1 MRAVDGVSLRIA
13 AGELVALYGPSGSG
27 KTTLLMLIA
36 ALLRPDSGA
45 VIVDGREI
53 SALSDDD
60 RARYRLRELGY
71 VDQAFDLL
79 PGGTVVQNAA
89 MKLWLT
95 EGARRAERTVEPLLV
110 RLGLGERL
118 RHRPDELSMGERQ
131 RVMIARALS
140 TEPKLVLAD
149 EPTGS
154 LDSQRGREVLELL
167 SEICRERGAAV
178 LLVTHDPQ
186 ATRFAD
192 RVLALRDG
200 RLVDYEHDRV
210 FAALGRAIAGA
221 MRLSSI
227 AHLYRV
233 RLKERLVLG
242 QELPGGPRAR
252 RSASRCCSPR
262 RSRARASTA
271 RCKQLTNGIVGQ
283 SQYQLTARDPRG
295 FDEALLGEV
304 QRLARCPGRDAGAG
318 GARERDRPGGSSG
331 PWI

>member
-1 MRAVDGVSLRIA
+1 VLELRELSKSYSVGDGDPVRAVDGVSLGIA

-36 ALLRPDSGA
+36 GLLAPDSGA

-53 SALSDDD
+53 SALGDDE

-71 VDQAFDLL
+71 VDQVFDLL
-79 PGGTVVQNAA
+79 PGATVVQNAA

-95 EGARRAERTVEPLLV
+95 EDARRAERMVEPLLV

-154 LDSQRGREVLELL
+154 LDSQRGGEVLELL

-186 ATRFAD
+186 ATVFAD
-192 RVLALRDG
+192 RVHALRDG
-200 RLVDYEHDRV
+200 RLSDYE
-210 FAALGRAIAGA
+210 
-221 MRLSSI
+221 
-227 AHLYRV
+227 
-233 RLKERLVLG
+233 
-242 QELPGGPRAR
+242 PGDAPA
-252 RSASRCCSPR
+252 SPPASPLASPPASR
-262 RSRARASTA
+262 
-271 RCKQLTNGIVGQ
+271 
-283 SQYQLTARDPRG
+283 YQDRL
-295 FDEALLGEV
+295 EA
-304 QRLARCPGRDAGAG
+304 
-318 GARERDRPGGSSG
+318 
-331 PWI
+331 